1 MVYTRERRPCRSSA
15 VTSAWRSL
23 RGIKDRRLQLRN
35 TVAWY
40 VVSRR
45 SRQTSLPINR
55 PTLTISGHFSK
66 TIETA
71 HVNRRLM
78 NFFARDKCVK
88 NRGLSARIYASMTM
102 VNSAVATF
110 SKRFLSVC

>member
-1 MVYTRERRPCRSSA
+1 MH
-15 VTSAWRSL
+15 
-23 RGIKDRRLQLRN
+23 N

-40 VVSRR
+40 EVSRR

-55 PTLTISGHFSK
+55 PTLSISGTFSK

-78 NFFARDKCVK
+78 NFFGRYKSVK
-88 NRGLSARIYASMTM
+88 NKGLSARIYASMTM
-102 VNSAVATF
+102 VISAVSTF
-110 SKRFLSVC
+110 LRDSSVYVR

>member
-1 MVYTRERRPCRSSA
+1 MH
-15 VTSAWRSL
+15 
-23 RGIKDRRLQLRN
+23 N

-55 PTLTISGHFSK
+55 PTLSISGNFSK

-78 NFFARDKCVK
+78 NFFGRHKSVK
-88 NRGLSARIYASMTM
+88 NKGLSARIYAWMTM
-102 VNSAVATF
+102 VISAVSTF
-110 SKRFLSVC
+110 LRDSSVYVR

>member
-1 MVYTRERRPCRSSA
+1 MH
-15 VTSAWRSL
+15 
-23 RGIKDRRLQLRN
+23 N

-55 PTLTISGHFSK
+55 PTLSISGAFSK

-78 NFFARDKCVK
+78 IFFGRHKSVK
-88 NRGLSARIYASMTM
+88 NKGLSARIYASMTM
-102 VNSAVATF
+102 VISAVPTILRD
-110 SKRFLSVC
+110 SSVYVR

>member
-1 MVYTRERRPCRSSA
+1 MH
-15 VTSAWRSL
+15 
-23 RGIKDRRLQLRN
+23 N

-40 VVSRR
+40 EVSRR

-55 PTLTISGHFSK
+55 PTLFISGTFSK

-78 NFFARDKCVK
+78 NFFGRHKSVK
-88 NRGLSARIYASMTM
+88 NKGLSARIYASMTT
-102 VNSAVATF
+102 VIPAVSTF
-110 SKRFLSVC
+110 LRDSSVYVR